1 MTRDKLSQIFYINK
15 ELKMWEEELQALRE
29 KSLMKSKQITDMPF
43 ANTNETGNPV
53 EQLVIQI
60 TDIEMI
66 ILGKKKEL
74 EIERTRLMQF
84 IDNID
89 DSLMRMIVKY
99 RCMDCLT
106 WEGVAS
112 KVGGTNTA
120 DSVRKM
126 YVRFC
131 HAQDELKY

>member
-106 WEGVAS
+106 WYEVAQR
-112 KVGGTNTA
+112 VGGNNTE
-120 DSVRKM
+120 DSCKKA
-126 YVRFC
+126 YSRFC